1 METTQ
6 EMGWSVLFTGP
17 DPATIYTY
25 THAFCFSRTSLLLT
39 PKPAAWICL
48 QELLQVAID

>member
-39 PKPAAWICL
+39 PQACCL
-48 QELLQVAID
+48 DLLAGAIASSN